1 MTAKPLSDAERA
13 KARGQASN
21 AARTGKRRA
30 RRENPKGAK
39 LVDDLTDADRNS
51 KEARAQQAR
60 EAGKLG
66 GRPKGAKDRSI
77 WERLR
82 ERLARR
88 VNDKLA
94 SPEWFDGLSEH
105 TVTQL
110 LKLVVPASRA
120 VETGAGEA
128 EVQQEGMQEVKI
140 HLTVDEGP
148 PRKSGDTEEAE
159 DEAGAAPRPISVDEI
174 IERLKGNRR
183 MLVEVLRLCSAED
196 LLTAADGDWE
206 GQVGQVIKAAA
217 KKHLE
222 DCQRMKQ
229 VREAEQASRRRARIF
244 ADPAAWTRVG

>member
-1 MTAKPLSDAERA
+1 M
-13 KARGQASN
+13 ARRSN

-30 RRENPKGAK
+30 HRENPKAAK
-39 LVDDLTDADRNS
+39 LVDDLTDAHRKSKS

-60 EAGKLG
+60 AAGKLG
-66 GRPKGAKDRSI
+66 GRPVGAKDRSI

-148 PRKSGDTEEAE
+148 PRKPEDAEDATE

-222 DCQRMKQ
+222 NCQRMKQ
-229 VREAEQASRRRARIF
+229 VREAEQAARRQARIF
-244 ADPAAWTRVG
+244 RDPAAWTRVG

>member
-1 MTAKPLSDAERA
+1 MSAKLLSDAERA
-13 KARGQASN
+13 KGRGQASN
-21 AARTGKRRA
+21 SARTGKRRSQ
-30 RRENPKGAK
+30 RENPKGAK
-39 LVDDLTDADRNS
+39 LVDDFTDVARKS

-148 PRKSGDTEEAE
+148 PRKSGDTEDPAE
-159 DEAGAAPRPISVDEI
+159 DEAGASRGRSQ
-174 IERLKGNRR
+174 
-183 MLVEVLRLCSAED
+183 S
-196 LLTAADGDWE
+196 
-206 GQVGQVIKAAA
+206 
-217 KKHLE
+217 
-222 DCQRMKQ
+222 MK
-229 VREAEQASRRRARIF
+229 
-244 ADPAAWTRVG
+244 